1 MVSGTRKEP
10 APSQS
15 LVVNMDEGVITL
27 GSIGKLSIIKRT
39 ENSVSFKGIS
49 EDGETEWQGDLDRF
63 SGLAIVSVRRNKE
76 ILRHYQLTCRRPEP
90 LF

>member
-1 MVSGTRKEP
+1 MISGTRKEP

-39 ENSVSFKGIS
+39 DPLKVFLKMAKPSGR
-49 EDGETEWQGDLDRF
+49 ET
-63 SGLAIVSVRRNKE
+63 
-76 ILRHYQLTCRRPEP
+76 
-90 LF
+90 